1 LSLELDRVDKELL
14 KILQENADLTYA
26 ELGRMLGISP
36 STVYMRVKRLK
47 EKGIIKRI
55 IAEVN
60 SEILGYKLRSLIFLT
75 VDVKKYNKVI
85 EELSKLPQVKVI
97 YDITGEW
104 TFALEVLAKDH
115 IELSDLLDRIGSIDG
130 VQQTSTAVV
139 LRVIKEDRK
148 VIPV

>member
-1 LSLELDRVDKELL
+1 LSLELDKIDKELL
-14 KILQENADLTYA
+14 RILQENADLTYA
-26 ELGRMLGISP
+26 ELGKMLGVSP

-47 EKGIIKRI
+47 EKGIIRRI

-60 SEILGYKLRSLIFLT
+60 SEVLGYKLRSLIFLT
-75 VDVKKYNKVI
+75 VDVKKYSKVI
-85 EELSKLPQVKVI
+85 EELSKIPQIKVI

-104 TFALEVLAKDH
+104 TFALEVLARDH
-115 IELSDLLDRIGSIDG
+115 VELSDLLDKIGNIDG

-148 VIPV
+148 VVPP

>member
-1 LSLELDRVDKELL
+1 MSLELDRVDKELL